1 LRIGVVNNLRAGLSR
16 RGVLKLLELLRG
28 HPEVLHIETESSR
41 ALPEALSELAR
52 AEIDLLVLY
61 GGDGTLQHA
70 LTEILSNGESDKIPW
85 IAPLRGGRTNMTALD
100 LGVRRDPIAG
110 LENLLRAAADGSLPA
125 LRAERAV
132 LRCSSSGG
140 GPIQYGMFFGA
151 GIIPRAIELT
161 HRIFPTGRSQG
172 VFGASLVTA
181 TLIAKTLTRP
191 TQGILTPDKIQIL
204 IDGRPVPEGEFY
216 LTIASSLKRLF
227 VGINPFWGHEPGG
240 VRFTALASRVRHL
253 SRAALGI
260 LRGKPGALVTP
271 GNGYTSANAERVEL
285 RLDCGFTV
293 DGEIFPCQTDERVT
307 ITADRRI
314 TFVRA

>member
-1 LRIGVVNNLRAGLSR
+1 VNNLRAGLSR
-16 RGVLKLLELLRG
+16 RGVSKLLELLRR

-41 ALPEALSELAR
+41 ALPEALGELAR
-52 AEIDLLVLY
+52 AQIDLLVLY

-70 LTEILSNGESDKIPW
+70 LTEILSNGESDVIPW

-100 LGVRRDPIAG
+100 LGVRRDPIAA
-110 LENLLRAAADGSLPA
+110 LEHLLRAAADGSLHA
-125 LRAERAV
+125 LCTERAV
-132 LRCSSSGG
+132 LRCSSSRGN
-140 GPIQYGMFFGA
+140 PVQYGMFFGA

-181 TLIAKTLTRP
+181 ALIAKTLTRP

-216 LTIASSLKRLF
+216 LTIASSLRRLF
-227 VGINPFWGHEPGG
+227 MGINPFWGREPGD
-240 VRFTALASRVRHL
+240 VRFTALASRVRRL
-253 SRAALGI
+253 SRAAPGI
-260 LRGKPGALVTP
+260 LRGRPGAHVKAE
-271 GNGYTSANAERVEL
+271 NGYTSANAERVEL

-307 ITADRRI
+307 ITADRRV